1 MKTTENHQ
9 TQLFKGAGYLI
20 GALITFVL
28 GISLFIF
35 TENFVIAISSSL
47 PIGTTFGILI
57 EQKFQKE
64 ENHLSLQRT
73 KLFTGLLLLGII
85 VFFAILFL

>member
-9 TQLFKGAGYLI
+9 TLLFKGAGYLI

-28 GISLFIF
+28 GISLFF
-35 TENFVIAISSSL
+35 MTENFVIALSSSL

-64 ENHLSLQRT
+64 EEPMNSRAT
-73 KLFTGLLLLGII
+73 KLFARLLLLGII

>member
-1 MKTTENHQ
+1 MKTTENNQ
-9 TQLFKGAGYLI
+9 TLFFQGAGYLI
-20 GALITFVL
+20 GALITMVV
-28 GISLFIF
+28 GISLFVL
-35 TENFVIAISSSL
+35 TENFVIALSSSL

-57 EQKFQKE
+57 EQKFQRGEDQLDSRK
-64 ENHLSLQRT
+64 T